1 MALAKI
7 VYASMTGNT
16 EEIADIVA
24 KNLRHLVS
32 TLILTNV
39 RLLMHLI
46 LQMPTSQLS
55 LLTPTA
61 MATT

>member
-24 KNLRHLVS
+24 KKIGRIGSHCRCRRVYNG
-32 TLILTNV
+32 
-39 RLLMHLI
+39 
-46 LQMPTSQLS
+46 
-55 LLTPTA
+55 
-61 MATT
+61 